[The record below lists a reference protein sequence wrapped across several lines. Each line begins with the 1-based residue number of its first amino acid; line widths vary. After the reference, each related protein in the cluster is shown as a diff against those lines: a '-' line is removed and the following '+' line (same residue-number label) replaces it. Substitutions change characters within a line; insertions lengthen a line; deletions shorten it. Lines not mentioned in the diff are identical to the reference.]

1 MDYVVLDEDGVP
13 INLTGST
20 VTFYMQDLNG
30 NEKITAGSVSLIDA
44 PNGLVR
50 YQWLAA
56 DSDTSGFYIAEF
68 VVTFG
73 GGTKRTSPDPG
84 YITVIISPSIRSF

>member
-1 MDYVVLDEDGVP
+1 MDYVILDEDGVA

-20 VTFYMQDLNG
+20 VAFYMQDLSGVVKING
-30 NEKITAGSVSLIDA
+30 SSVSLIDA

-50 YQWLAA
+50 YQWVTA
-56 DSDTSGFYIAEF
+56 DTDISGFFIAEF

-84 YITVIISPSIRSF
+84 YITVIISPSVRF